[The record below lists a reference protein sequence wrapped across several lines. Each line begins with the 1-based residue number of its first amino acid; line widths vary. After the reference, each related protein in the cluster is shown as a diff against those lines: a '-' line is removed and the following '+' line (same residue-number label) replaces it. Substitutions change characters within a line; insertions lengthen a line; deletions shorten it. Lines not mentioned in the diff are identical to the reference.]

1 MTRAVL
7 CCGVVLVSLA
17 CGNGDGSSSGDS
29 APAGGGAGGAPGAAT
44 AQGSPGAMGNGSITG
59 TLAFTGTAPAN
70 PVIDMASERACAAK
84 HAGGARDPVVVV
96 NNGRLANV
104 YVRVTQGLP
113 QGATYT
119 APGTPVVIDQNGC
132 LYTPRVVGAM
142 VGQPVQIRNSDN
154 LLHNVKSAPSENRG
168 FNRSQPTNAVVI
180 THTFDQPEVMVP
192 LECNVHGWMKGFV
205 GVTNHPF
212 FAVSGDDGTFEIRGL
227 PAGTYTLEAWHE
239 RLGTRTASVTVPADG
254 SVPVTISFAPSA

>member
-7 CCGVVLVSLA
+7 CCGVVLVLLA
-17 CGNGDGSSSGDS
+17 CGGGDSSGDA
-29 APAGGGAGGAPGAAT
+29 APGGGGEGAQGGAAAT
-44 AQGSPGAMGNGSITG
+44 GSAGAMGNGSITG
-59 TLAFTGTAPAN
+59 TIAFTGSAPAN
-70 PVIDMASERACAAK
+70 PVVDMSEEQACAAK
-84 HAGGARDPVVVV
+84 HSDGARDPVVVV
-96 NNGRLANV
+96 NDGKLANV

-119 APGTPVVIDQNGC
+119 AGSTPVVIDQDGC

-154 LLHNVKSAPSENRG
+154 LLHNVKSTPSENRG

-212 FAVSGDDGTFEIRGL
+212 FDVSGEDGTFEIRGL
-227 PAGTYTLEAWHE
+227 PAGTYTVEAWHE
-239 RLGTRTASVTVPADG
+239 RLGTRTATVTVPADG
-254 SVPVTISFAPSA
+254 SAPVEISFAPSA